1 MRAAFLLSAKDLR
14 LRIRDRSILILGLVA
29 PLGLAFIFTAVL
41 GDVTGGEFHPA
52 FAVAD
57 EDGGEAAAGL
67 VAALEQVADG
77 GFISL
82 ETGSRRQLEA
92 KVERHELDAVFV
104 IPDGFSAAIATGAS
118 TGIEV
123 VGDVDSPTSVLIAE
137 SIATTFA
144 NEIETVRLSVASAMS
159 AGAIDPAA
167 LAVEARATPSP
178 VTIGE
183 VDAAVRELDLT
194 TFFVTSMAIFFLFFT
209 VQFGV
214 SGLLEE
220 RQQGTL
226 RRLLVAPI
234 SPYAIVGGKLLTS
247 FLLGVVSM
255 AILAVSSTVLMG
267 ADWGDPL
274 GVAILVVAA
283 VLSAIGIMT
292 VVIAFART
300 TEAAGNLQAIIAVGL
315 GMLGGNFFPGSLG
328 TGVLANLAYIT
339 PHRWFMLGLGDL
351 AGGGGVSVIWPSVL
365 ALVAF
370 AAVTGGLASLRL
382 RSEVLQP

>member
-1 MRAAFLLSAKDLR
+1 VRAAALLSAKDLR
-14 LRIRDRSILILGLVA
+14 LRLRDRSILILGLVA

-41 GDVTGGEFHPA
+41 GDVTSGEFQPA
-52 FAVAD
+52 FAVVD
-57 EDGGEAAAGL
+57 EDGGEAALGL
-67 VAALEQVADG
+67 VGALEQVADG
-77 GFISL
+77 GFITL
-82 ETGSRRQLEA
+82 ESGSRDDLEA
-92 KVERHELDAVFV
+92 KVEAHELDAVFV
-104 IPDGFSAAIATGAS
+104 IPDGFSAAVSSGGP
-118 TGIEV
+118 TGIDI
-123 VGDVDSPTSVLIAE
+123 VGDVDAPTMVLIAE

-144 NEIETVRLSVASAMS
+144 NEIETVRLSVAAAVS
-159 AGAIDPAA
+159 AGAGDPAS
-167 LAVEARATPSP
+167 LAEEARSVPSP
-178 VTIGE
+178 IAVGA

-255 AILAVSSTVLMG
+255 AILAVASTLLMG

-283 VLSAIGIMT
+283 VLSAMGIMT

-328 TGVLANLAYIT
+328 TGLLANLAYIT

-351 AGGGGVSVIWPSVL
+351 AGGGGLSVIWPSVL
-365 ALVAF
+365 ALVTF
-370 AAVTGGLASLRL
+370 AVVTGGLASLRL